1 MVGESQMFP
10 TIRKKHQK
18 NGGGGGGNS
27 PERKGVR
34 SEKVEKMTTRTF
46 LCHVPVTRQANVKS
60 DACNDSEITSFFF

>member
-18 NGGGGGGNS
+18 KK
-27 PERKGVR
+27 RQKVLQ
-34 SEKVEKMTTRTF
+34 KVEKMTTRTF